1 MRKRVVKSIWQS
13 RIALQ
18 EESTSGASGF
28 RAGSRPSTWFIWSKG
43 AFSAFGKIW
52 HRLTVRCKTLSLTW
66 GLV

>member
-43 AFSAFGKIW
+43 AF
-52 HRLTVRCKTLSLTW
+52 
-66 GLV
+66 